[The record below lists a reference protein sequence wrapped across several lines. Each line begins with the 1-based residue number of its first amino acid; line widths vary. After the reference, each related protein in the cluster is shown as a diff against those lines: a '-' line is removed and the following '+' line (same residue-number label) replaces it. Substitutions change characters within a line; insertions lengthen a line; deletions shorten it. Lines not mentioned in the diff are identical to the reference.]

1 MHQTKAVIDVDLLT
15 FAEQQITI
23 YGVETNTER
32 AIPDFYDGM
41 KPVGR
46 RALWALSQL
55 PKNQLVKSARIVGDA
70 LGKYHPHGDSS
81 VYGALVTLAT
91 EPTPTV
97 FGEGNWGTI
106 FDPPAAYRYTN
117 AKLTTYGM
125 SAFHPVYTPVVDYVP
140 SFDRKDKEPLV
151 LAMLLPQLL
160 FNGASGIGVGMRTS
174 IPSFTPASVL
184 QVMVS
189 ILEGEQLTAED
200 YASRLRFY
208 SEYGGTPV
216 KSKEN
221 FARAVAFFD
230 STKGS
235 IEWQSKIETDEVKKT
250 VRIVGYAPSLKMLP
264 SDSAKTEQKERR
276 DVVSMLRMLD
286 SVANVS
292 QVDGVSYCVQAR
304 RDLNVNEFRRLADK
318 VRQMTTTRVSY
329 EVYVTERK
337 PVGDGKYEVA
347 FSTLSIPQLMVK
359 WLKRRVQLEK
369 KSLDWRIAQ
378 VETEL
383 HKLNLQLCA
392 ADNRE
397 IIFQVLKSN
406 APNLEEILAKKLS
419 ISVEDAKYILDL
431 QVRRLS
437 GLSRSDVL
445 EKIKD
450 QKAKLNAL
458 KAKRKNPV
466 GEVRDFLA
474 SAAESFAKYSVFA
487 GTHQFDFKSVAHTT
501 L

>member
-1 MHQTKAVIDVDLLT
+1 MDRTKPVIDIDLLT

-46 RALWALSQL
+46 RSLWALSQL
-55 PKNQLVKSARIVGDA
+55 PKTQLVKSARIVGDT

-81 VYGALVTLAT
+81 LYGALVTLAT

-106 FDPPAAYRYTN
+106 FDPAAAYRYTN
-117 AKLTTYGM
+117 ARLTSYGLT
-125 SAFHPVYTPVVDYVP
+125 SFHPFYTPVVDYVP

-151 LAMLLPQLL
+151 LAVLLPQLL

-184 QVMVS
+184 SVMVS
-189 ILEGEQLTAED
+189 LLEGEQLTPED

-208 SEYGGTPV
+208 CEYGGSPV
-216 KSKEN
+216 KTKEN
-221 FARAVAFFD
+221 FARAVSFFD
-230 STKGS
+230 GTKGS
-235 IEWQSKIETDEVKKT
+235 IDWQSKLEIDEIKKQI
-250 VRIVGYAPSLKMLP
+250 RITGYAPSLKMLP

-276 DVVSMLRMLD
+276 DVVSVLRMMD
-286 SVANVS
+286 SVSNVS

-304 RDLNVNEFRRLADK
+304 RDLNINEFRRLADK
-318 VRQMTTTRVSY
+318 VRQLTTTRVSY

-337 PVGDGKYEVA
+337 PVGDGKYEVS
-347 FSTLSIPQLMVK
+347 FSTLSIPQLIIK

-378 VETEL
+378 VELEL

-406 APNLEEILAKKLS
+406 LPNLEEVLAKKLS

-437 GLSRSDVL
+437 GLSRNDVSL
-445 EKIKD
+445 KIKE
-450 QKAKLNAL
+450 QKSKLSVL
-458 KAKRKNPV
+458 QAKRKNPV
-466 GEVRDFLA
+466 AEVRDFLA
-474 SAAESFAKYSVFA
+474 AAAQSFSKYSVFA
-487 GTHQFDFKSVAHTT
+487 GTTQFEFKSVAQTT